1 MLTIKKGSSIDIC
14 SFSRYN
20 ELFNIETGDEILKET
35 SKRLVKLFGDY
46 TYRINGDVFLG
57 ISFSKKTHDEI
68 VGNIREKLTEPI
80 YVNGLKFILKVN
92 IGICIYPI
100 HGNTSEKL
108 LEKVQISLRYA
119 KNYQMAKAVMYDE
132 TIDDLI
138 SKEKNI
144 LQLLEEK
151 LVNGELEVWYQP
163 IWNIKK
169 NTFTSAEALIRLK
182 DDNGGYFPAI
192 QVIEIAEKNGVVEK
206 IGNYVLERVCKFMRD
221 FGRDF
226 GLDSIGV
233 NTSIQ
238 QFLVED
244 CVDNILK
251 IINKN
256 KISPNNISLEITETL
271 LMSSLDKMNSIILEL
286 KKSDIS
292 IALDDFGKGYSSLNY
307 LSNLP
312 VDVIK
317 VDKSLVK
324 NIVTSPKQLLILKS
338 IIEMAEINNMKV
350 VVEGIE
356 EEEEQKKVAS
366 FGVDY
371 IQGFYYAKPMPEKDL
386 IELLES
392 KK

>member
-1 MLTIKKGSSIDIC
+1 
-14 SFSRYN
+14 
-20 ELFNIETGDEILKET
+20 
-35 SKRLVKLFGDY
+35 
-46 TYRINGDVFLG
+46 
-57 ISFSKKTHDEI
+57 
-68 VGNIREKLTEPI
+68 
-80 YVNGLKFILKVN
+80 
-92 IGICIYPI
+92 
-100 HGNTSEKL
+100 
-108 LEKVQISLRYA
+108 
-119 KNYQMAKAVMYDE
+119 MAKAVMYDE

-144 LQLLEEK
+144 LRLLEEK

-182 DDNGGYFPAI
+182 DDNDGYFPAI

-206 IGNYVLERVCKFMRD
+206 IGNYVLEHVCKFM
-221 FGRDF
+221 RDF

-392 KK
+392 KNKI